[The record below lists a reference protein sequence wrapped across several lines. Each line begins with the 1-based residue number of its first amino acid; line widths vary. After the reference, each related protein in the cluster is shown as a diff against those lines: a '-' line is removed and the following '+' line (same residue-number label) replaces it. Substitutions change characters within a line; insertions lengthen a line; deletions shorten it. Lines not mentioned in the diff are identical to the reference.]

1 MRFILFVFF
10 ALAFAPS
17 ADCQSHQTTQF
28 LSVSGKKLAYR
39 SHALQSRRRGEPV
52 VIFES
57 GLGSGKESFDFLI
70 PFLPKDVA
78 WVAYDRAG
86 VSQSEGDTTIVTDAD
101 VVKRLHQFLA
111 AKKVVPPYLLVGHSL
126 GGPFIRLFTSLYPS
140 EVAGLVFIDPTNYML
155 GQQEDEQIKT
165 ASGSAMGYKE
175 LFLRMNEKF
184 SKDTSLPTPVRQE
197 MKRVS
202 KSMQK
207 GFFHEYSSLNPLPN
221 IPVAV
226 LIAYNSPVELHEEQ
240 LSKEFKLNSALWFKE
255 VNNFRVQDYAEL
267 IKDNDNSSVILLP
280 GYQHVIHHRDPRL
293 AARTILQ
300 VYRNAL
306 KPKQGR

>member
-1 MRFILFVFF
+1 
-10 ALAFAPS
+10 
-17 ADCQSHQTTQF
+17 
-28 LSVSGKKLAYR
+28 
-39 SHALQSRRRGEPV
+39 
-52 VIFES
+52 
-57 GLGSGKESFDFLI
+57 
-70 PFLPKDVA
+70 
-78 WVAYDRAG
+78 
-86 VSQSEGDTTIVTDAD
+86 
-101 VVKRLHQFLA
+101 
-111 AKKVVPPYLLVGHSL
+111 
-126 GGPFIRLFTSLYPS
+126 
-140 EVAGLVFIDPTNYML
+140 VAGLVFIDPTNYML